1 MENDKIKVL
10 RIKPE
15 EVPEVVTIENNL
27 KNLQKEVEGFIQIVY
42 PFEEEVGIVCNE
54 EGKINGLPLNRTI
67 YNEEGQAIDI
77 ISGNMLIVG
86 LGEEDF
92 RDLSPEEIKKFGT
105 MFRQPEIF
113 WHNGNH
119 IISESVNEEDVE
131 V

>member
-92 RDLSPEEIKKFGT
+92 RDLSPEEIK
-105 MFRQPEIF
+105 
-113 WHNGNH
+113 
-119 IISESVNEEDVE
+119 
-131 V
+131 